1 MSEAFVVLRWRDLFR
16 GQHRAGLPEQF
27 CIPIGPEFATEQDA
41 LDYIDNLPP
50 IEGRFSVQNVLPARP
65 DPHAK
70 PPKSRQD
77 ARSGDASYQ
86 VASEPIFD
94 EDGLV

>member
-1 MSEAFVVLRWRDLFR
+1 MSHAYIVLRWRDLFR
-16 GQHRAGLPEQF
+16 GQNRAGLPEQF
-27 CIPIGPEFATEQDA
+27 CVPIGPEFATEQEA

-50 IEGRFSVQNVLPARP
+50 IEGRFSVQKVLPARP
-65 DPHAK
+65 DSRWNR
-70 PPKSRQD
+70 PKSRQD
-77 ARSGDASYQ
+77 ARSGEASYQ